1 MFVRMVT
8 VNVSVLVVDSL
19 PTGIGL
25 RANLPRRVLI
35 DQNNASRLVILLIM
49 ICIINSSYIIFLTF
63 K

>member
-8 VNVSVLVVDSL
+8 ANVSVLVVDSI
-19 PTGIGL
+19 PTGIEL

-35 DQNNASRLVILLIM
+35 DQNNASRLVILLI
-49 ICIINSSYIIFLTF
+49 IIYIINSSYIIFLTF